1 MNKDLTRRIG
11 IKEGFLAGFPVF
23 IGYFPVAVAFGILAK
38 TTGLSSGDSL
48 AFSVFVFAGASQ
60 FMALNLI
67 ETGVAFSGIILATF
81 LLNLRHLLMSAS
93 LAVKITNPKKRWL
106 PLIAF
111 GVTDETFAVAAT
123 CSRTLQISFLLAME
137 STAYLGWVTGTLAGY
152 LAGGVLPA
160 SFQESMGIGLYAL
173 FVAILIPG
181 FKKSGLIIALALS
194 AGLIHT
200 LLNWVNLWPASWNLV
215 AAIICGSLLGA
226 WFIPSRTE
234 GFH

>member
-1 MNKDLTRRIG
+1 MIKTVSNQSG
-11 IKEGFLAGFPVF
+11 VKEGFLAGFPVF

-48 AFSVFVFAGASQ
+48 GFSVLVFAGASQ

-67 ETGVAFSGIILATF
+67 KAGVAFGGIVLATF

-93 LAVKITNPKKRWL
+93 LATKIKEQSKQWL
-106 PLIAF
+106 PVVAF

-123 CSRTLQISFLLAME
+123 YSRPLRISFLLALE
-137 STAYLGWVTGTLAGY
+137 GTAYLGWVTGTLFGY
-152 LAGGVLPA
+152 LAGSILPA
-160 SFQESMGIGLYAL
+160 SLCEGMGIGLYAL

-181 FKKSGLIIALALS
+181 FKQSGLIFVLTLT
-194 AGLIHT
+194 AGLAHT
-200 LLNWVNLWPASWNLV
+200 FLNWINLWPTSWNLIV
-215 AAIICGSLLGA
+215 AIILSSLLGA

>member
-1 MNKDLTRRIG
+1 MDSNNKPRL
-11 IKEGFLAGFPVF
+11 KMGFLAGFPIF

-38 TTGLSSGDSL
+38 TTGLSAIDSV
-48 AFSVFVFAGASQ
+48 AFSVLVFAGASQ
-60 FMALNLI
+60 FMVLNLI
-67 ETGVAFSGIILATF
+67 KTGVAFSGIVLATF

-93 LAVKITNPKKRWL
+93 LATKITEQSKRWL
-106 PLIAF
+106 PLVAF

-123 CSRTLQISFLLAME
+123 HSQPAQISFLLALE
-137 STAYLGWVTGTLAGY
+137 GTAYLGWVTGTFFGY
-152 LAGGVLPA
+152 LAGSLLPA
-160 SFQESMGIGLYAL
+160 SLQEAMGIGLYAL
-173 FVAILIPG
+173 FAAILIPG